1 MSKVTIYS
9 PPSAAQVKNCTADFD
24 LRRAPVPIHLVQF
37 DKTIPILAVALYKGG
52 TAYKLPEDAEAN
64 VRMGK
69 RNNLYVYNPVLGCNE
84 GRTLVYVAVTPQ
96 MTTQDG
102 VFYPILEVLAG
113 GGVAGTSPLQLVIQR
128 NPVQEGDLEDT
139 SEAQTL
145 ADLVSQA
152 AASANAAADS
162 ARIVQENKDAIQ
174 NANENIEAIKAA
186 PANANAAA
194 DSAKEARSWA
204 VGDTASR
211 PGEGMDNA
219 KYYAALA
226 QQVSQG
232 AVGWYP
238 NYEALY
244 AAHDTGYD
252 GNWAIVG
259 DTDTIWVWDSDTG
272 VWKDTGESSKFAN
285 YYDKTQIDEKFYDKT
300 QIDENFYDKTQI
312 DEKFYGKTQIDENF
326 YGKTQIDE
334 NFYGK
339 TQIDAKL
346 PKPVTVTVAASAWTS
361 GDYTVSWDDGSTTSY
376 TACATAT
383 VTGVT
388 ADSRIAV
395 SDRTRVTD
403 AVRMVAALE
412 PGAGVVKFYAN
423 SAPTSAAVFVLEVSQ

>member
-24 LRRAPVPIHLVQF
+24 LRRAPVPINLVQF

-69 RNNLYVYNPVLGCNE
+69 RNNLYIYNPVLGCNE

-102 VFYPILEVLAG
+102 VFYPILEVLAD

-139 SEAQTL
+139 SETQTL
-145 ADLVSQA
+145 ADLASQA

-186 PANANAAA
+186 PANAQAAA
-194 DSAKEARSWA
+194 ASAKEARSWA
-204 VGDTASR
+204 VGDTGTR
-211 PGEGMDNA
+211 QGEGMDNA

-272 VWKDTGESSKFAN
+272 KWHDTYESSKLAN
-285 YYDKTQIDEKFYDKT
+285 YYDKTQIDALLTAMKS
-300 QIDENFYDKTQI
+300 
-312 DEKFYGKTQIDENF
+312 
-326 YGKTQIDE
+326 
-334 NFYGK
+334 
-339 TQIDAKL
+339 KL
-346 PKPVTVTVAASAWTS
+346 KTVTVAASAWTS
-361 GDYTVSWDDGSTTSY
+361 GDYSVAWDDGSTSSY
-376 TACATAT
+376 NTCAT
-383 VTGVT
+383 VTVAGIT
-388 ADSRIAV
+388 ADSRITV

-423 SAPTSAAVFVLEVSQ
+423 AAPSAAAVFVVEVSS

>member
-174 NANENIEAIKAA
+174 NANENIESIKAA
-186 PANANAAA
+186 PANAKAAA
-194 DSAKEARSWA
+194 DSAKKARSWA

-252 GNWAIVG
+252 GNWAIIG

-285 YYDKTQIDEKFYDKT
+285 YYDKTQIDA
-300 QIDENFYDKTQI
+300 NFYGKTQI
-312 DEKFYGKTQIDENF
+312 DEKFYDKTQIDENF

-334 NFYGK
+334 KFYGK

-346 PKPVTVTVAASAWTS
+346 PKPVTVTVAASAWTT

>member
-24 LRRAPVPIHLVQF
+24 LRRALVPINLVQF

-84 GRTLVYVAVTPQ
+84 GRNLVYVAVTPQ

-102 VFYPILEVLAG
+102 VFYPILEVLAD

-145 ADLVSQA
+145 ADLASQA

-174 NANENIEAIKAA
+174 SANANMEAIKAA
-186 PANANAAA
+186 PANATAAA
-194 DSAKEARSWA
+194 ASAKEARSWA

-285 YYDKTQIDEKFYDKT
+285 YYDKA
-300 QIDENFYDKTQI
+300 
-312 DEKFYGKTQIDENF
+312 
-326 YGKTQIDE
+326 
-334 NFYGK
+334 
-339 TQIDAKL
+339 QIDAMLAAMKSKL
-346 PKPVTVTVAASAWTS
+346 KTVTVAASAWTS
-361 GDYTVSWDDGSTTSY
+361 GDYSVTWDDGTSTSY
-376 TACATAT
+376 TQCATVT

-388 ADSRIAV
+388 ADSHIAV

-423 SAPTSAAVFVLEVSQ
+423 SAPTSAAVFVVEVSV

>member
-102 VFYPILEVLAG
+102 VFYPILEVLAD

-145 ADLVSQA
+145 ADLASQA
-152 AASANAAADS
+152 AASAAAAADS

-174 NANENIEAIKAA
+174 NANANMEAIKAA
-186 PANANAAA
+186 PANATAAA
-194 DSAKEARSWA
+194 ASAKEARSWA
-204 VGDTASR
+204 VGDTGTR

-219 KYYAALA
+219 KYYADLA

-272 VWKDTGESSKFAN
+272 KWHDTYESSKLAN
-285 YYDKTQIDEKFYDKT
+285 YYDKTQIDAMLAAMKS
-300 QIDENFYDKTQI
+300 
-312 DEKFYGKTQIDENF
+312 
-326 YGKTQIDE
+326 
-334 NFYGK
+334 
-339 TQIDAKL
+339 KL
-346 PKPVTVTVAASAWTS
+346 KTVTVAASAWTT
-361 GDYTVSWDDGSTTSY
+361 GDYSVTWDDGSTSSY
-376 TACATAT
+376 NTCAT
-383 VTGVT
+383 VTVAGIT

-423 SAPTSAAVFVLEVSQ
+423 AAPTNAAVFVVEVSQ

>member
-186 PANANAAA
+186 PANAKAAA
-194 DSAKEARSWA
+194 ASAKEARSWA

-252 GNWAIVG
+252 GNWAIIG

-285 YYDKTQIDEKFYDKT
+285 YYDKTQIDA
-300 QIDENFYDKTQI
+300 NFYGKTQI
-312 DEKFYGKTQIDENF
+312 DEKFYD
-326 YGKTQIDE
+326 KTQIDE

-346 PKPVTVTVAASAWTS
+346 PKPVTVTVAASAWTT
-361 GDYTVSWDDGSTTSY
+361 GDYTVSWDDGSTSNY
-376 TACATAT
+376 TTCAT
-383 VTGVT
+383 VTVAGMT
-388 ADSRIAV
+388 ANSRIAV

>member
-9 PPSAAQVKNCTADFD
+9 PPAAAQVKNCTADFD
-24 LRRAPVPIHLVQF
+24 LRRAPVPINLVQF

-52 TAYKLPEDAEAN
+52 TAYKLPDDAEAN

-69 RNNLYVYNPVLGCNE
+69 RNNLYIYNPVLGCNE

-102 VFYPILEVLAG
+102 VFYPILEVLADG
-113 GGVAGTSPLQLVIQR
+113 GMAGTSPLQLVIQR

-139 SEAQTL
+139 SETQTL
-145 ADLVSQA
+145 ADLASQA

-174 NANENIEAIKAA
+174 NANANIEAIKAA
-186 PANANAAA
+186 PANATAAA
-194 DSAKEARSWA
+194 ASAKEARSWA
-204 VGDTASR
+204 IGDTGTR
-211 PGEGMDNA
+211 QGEGMDNA

-232 AVGWYP
+232 AVGFYAT
-238 NYEALY
+238 YEALY
-244 AAHDTGYD
+244 AAHEVGYD

-272 VWKDTGESSKFAN
+272 TWRDTGESSKFAN
-285 YYDKTQIDEKFYDKT
+285 YYD
-300 QIDENFYDKTQI
+300 
-312 DEKFYGKTQIDENF
+312 
-326 YGKTQIDE
+326 
-334 NFYGK
+334 K

-346 PKPVTVTVAASAWTS
+346 PKPVTVTVAASAWTTGS
-361 GDYTVSWDDGSTTSY
+361 YSVTWDDGTSTSY
-376 TACATAT
+376 TQCAT
-383 VTGVT
+383 VNVSNVT
-388 ADSRIAV
+388 ADSHISV

-423 SAPTSAAVFVLEVSQ
+423 AAPSAAAVFVVEVSQ

>member
-69 RNNLYVYNPVLGCNE
+69 RNNLYVYNAVLGCNE

-186 PANANAAA
+186 PANAKAAA
-194 DSAKEARSWA
+194 ASAKEARSWA

-285 YYDKTQIDEKFYDKT
+285 YYDKTQIDENFYGKAQIDANFYNKT
-300 QIDENFYDKTQI
+300 QIDENFYD
-312 DEKFYGKTQIDENF
+312 
-326 YGKTQIDE
+326 
-334 NFYGK
+334 K

-376 TACATAT
+376 TTCAT
-383 VTGVT
+383 VTVAGVT

-412 PGAGVVKFYAN
+412 PGAGAVKFYTNA
-423 SAPTSAAVFVLEVSQ
+423 APTSAAVFVLEVSQ

>member
-24 LRRAPVPIHLVQF
+24 LRRAPVPINLVQF

-84 GRTLVYVAVTPQ
+84 GRNLVYVAVTPQ

-102 VFYPILEVLAG
+102 VFYPILEVLAD

-139 SEAQTL
+139 SEKQTL
-145 ADLVSQA
+145 ADLASQA

-174 NANENIEAIKAA
+174 NANANMEAIKAA
-186 PANANAAA
+186 PANATAAA
-194 DSAKEARSWA
+194 ASAKEARSWA

-232 AVGWYP
+232 AVGFYAT
-238 NYEALY
+238 YEALY
-244 AAHDTGYD
+244 AAHEVGYD

-272 VWKDTGESSKFAN
+272 TWRDTGESSKFAN
-285 YYDKTQIDEKFYDKT
+285 YYDKTQIDTNYYD
-300 QIDENFYDKTQI
+300 
-312 DEKFYGKTQIDENF
+312 
-326 YGKTQIDE
+326 
-334 NFYGK
+334 K

-346 PKPVTVTVAASAWTS
+346 PNPVTVTVAALAWTT
-361 GDYTVSWDDGSTTSY
+361 GDYSVTWDDGSTTSY
-376 TACATAT
+376 TACATVEVAGIT
-383 VTGVT
+383 T
-388 ADSRIAV
+388 DSKISV
-395 SDRTRVTD
+395 SPRTCVTD
-403 AVRMVAALE
+403 NVRLVAALE
-412 PGAGVVKFYAN
+412 PDAGSVKFYAN
-423 SAPTSAAVFVLEVSQ
+423 AVPTGAATFILEVSV

>member
-84 GRTLVYVAVTPQ
+84 RRTLVYVAVTPQ

-174 NANENIEAIKAA
+174 NANEYIEAIKAA
-186 PANANAAA
+186 PANAKAAA
-194 DSAKEARSWA
+194 ASAKEARSWA

-252 GNWAIVG
+252 GNWAIIG

-285 YYDKTQIDEKFYDKT
+285 YYDKTQIDANFYGKTQIDENFYDKT

-312 DEKFYGKTQIDENF
+312 DTNF
-326 YGKTQIDE
+326 YDKT
-334 NFYGK
+334 K
-339 TQIDAKL
+339 IDAKL
-346 PKPVTVTVAASAWTS
+346 PKPVTVTVAASAWTT
-361 GDYTVSWDDGSTTSY
+361 GDYTVSWDDGSTSSY
-376 TACATAT
+376 TTCAT
-383 VTGVT
+383 VTVAGVT

-423 SAPTSAAVFVLEVSQ
+423 AAPTSAAVFVLEVSQ